1 MGGPTRLDIK
11 LAKDNS
17 PSFQMPLFPAFLDA
31 LLKFSSV
38 APRNWA
44 GISSMLVQK
53 VNEMQI
59 KSLDAQVC
67 VIEKHK
73 LGQWKMKEVKIEKS
87 GSRLVENFHW
97 MLLKSVLFD
106 GLINSWW
113 KTVHLQNNFK

>member
-1 MGGPTRLDIK
+1 MGGPTRLDIR
-11 LAKDNS
+11 LTKDHS
-17 PSFQMPLFPAFLDA
+17 PSFQMSLFPAFLDA

-53 VNEMQI
+53 VNGMQI

-73 LGQWKMKEVKIEKS
+73 LGQWKMEEVKVEKS

-97 MLLKSVLFD
+97 MLLKSV
-106 GLINSWW
+106 
-113 KTVHLQNNFK
+113 